1 MTDGASP
8 AAAGPATAARP
19 TAPRRRWHGLWDRVS
34 LYLPVL
40 LMGTLAAVSYGI
52 VQRLP
57 ALPTAPDTPVAP
69 GAPDYRLEDFV
80 LHRYDAAGRL
90 ESALRG
96 LALVHYP
103 DRAALV
109 VQEADLERWARAD
122 GRRLRA
128 RAREMHTDDART
140 VVHLRG
146 NVRVVREALA
156 GGPQMKTTPR
166 LIFEGQ
172 ALTWHETQ
180 RLLESDQPV
189 RVTRGADV
197 LVGDR
202 LRYDEA
208 RGIADVTGRVRATL
222 AARPSPA

>member
-1 MTDGASP
+1 MTDGTPP
-8 AAAGPATAARP
+8 AAAGPVTAARP

-40 LMGTLAAVSYGI
+40 LMGALAAISYGI

-57 ALPTAPDTPVAP
+57 PLPAAPDAPVAP

-80 LHRYDAAGRL
+80 LRRYDAAGRL
-90 ESALRG
+90 ESTLRG
-96 LALVHYP
+96 QALAHYP
-103 DRAALV
+103 DRAVLL

-122 GRRLRA
+122 GHRLWA
-128 RAREMHTDDART
+128 RAHALQTDDART

-146 NVRVVREALA
+146 DVRVVREALA
-156 GGPQMKTTPR
+156 GTPQTKTTPR
-166 LIFEGQ
+166 LTFEGQ

-197 LVGDR
+197 LTGDR

-208 RGIADVTGRVRATL
+208 RGVADVTGRVRATL
-222 AARPSPA
+222 AARP